1 MKKTLTVNL
10 GGTVFHID
18 EDAYHLL
25 DKYLANLKMH
35 FRKEVGADEIV
46 KDMELRISELLTEK
60 VNAGFQV
67 ISIDY
72 VEEVIKRMGKPEELS
87 GEEIKD
93 EEKTSNETR
102 QEPYTSSKES
112 DQAHRRFYRNPDD
125 KILGGVASGLAAYMG
140 WDPTLVRLLIF
151 VLAFFGV
158 GFIIPVY
165 IVCWIVVPEA
175 YTATEKLSMRGE
187 KVTVENIGKTV
198 TSGFEKVADGV
209 NDYVNSGKPRTAI
222 QKFGDAFVQIVGVF
236 IKVILVL
243 LAIVL
248 CPVLFVLAI
257 VFFALIVA
265 AIGVLFGGGAAL
277 IHWFPL
283 MDWGLAV
290 SSPASAILVCVT
302 GIALIGIPLAGIVYS
317 IFSHLLDWK
326 PMSGSVKFT
335 LIILWIISLVA
346 SAILFPTIT
355 FPYWIDHGS
364 VHVVGY

>member
-87 GEEIKD
+87 GEDIKD

-102 QEPYTSSKES
+102 QEPYSSKES

-140 WDPTLVRLLIF
+140 WDPNFWLDCSSLFLHSLALDLL
-151 VLAFFGV
+151 
-158 GFIIPVY
+158 Y
-165 IVCWIVVPEA
+165 
-175 YTATEKLSMRGE
+175 LS
-187 KVTVENIGKTV
+187 
-198 TSGFEKVADGV
+198 
-209 NDYVNSGKPRTAI
+209 
-222 QKFGDAFVQIVGVF
+222 
-236 IKVILVL
+236 
-243 LAIVL
+243 
-248 CPVLFVLAI
+248 
-257 VFFALIVA
+257 
-265 AIGVLFGGGAAL
+265 
-277 IHWFPL
+277 
-283 MDWGLAV
+283 
-290 SSPASAILVCVT
+290 
-302 GIALIGIPLAGIVYS
+302 
-317 IFSHLLDWK
+317 
-326 PMSGSVKFT
+326 
-335 LIILWIISLVA
+335 
-346 SAILFPTIT
+346 ILFAGLLFLKHIQLPKSCLCAEKR
-355 FPYWIDHGS
+355 YG
-364 VHVVGY
+364 